1 MSFSCTALLG
11 LGASILAGVVAE
23 RIISNNEIKID
34 KYKRNADNMSRKGL
48 NKYVSMSSVNNK
60 INKMEKIKKSDPKAA
75 RRMSYDIESEMRY
88 LEDIA
93 LENQR
98 KYEEMVKKD
107 SRKKE
112 LLDYYFN
119 AIRNI
124 EDPILFDFAKND
136 IDKLRDNILNDF
148 NLSNDINIYY
158 KRIDNGIA
166 DIIKNIEKDANEWK
180 IKREKEKEKRIL
192 KTQINDIEEE
202 LKNGNIELKEN
213 IEKRNKFL
221 EQIENAKKS
230 LSLNNVNIEE
240 INKSIE
246 NISDETDKII
256 ITEEERKL
264 KVKSIIKTLKSH
276 DFTVQAPELIKDD
289 NGGIVRIVAKKPSG
303 KRAVCKIT
311 LDNKLEYTFDNYEG
325 KTCLNDMNKFEGD
338 LEKIYSMKFSDK
350 KVLWE
355 NPDRISK
362 NAIDINNNNER
373 TL

>member
-48 NKYVSMSSVNNK
+48 NKYVSMSRVNNK

-75 RRMSYDIESEMRY
+75 RKISYDIESEMRH

-98 KYEEMVKKD
+98 KYEEMLKKD

-119 AIRNI
+119 AIRKI
-124 EDPILFDFAKND
+124 EDPILFDFAKNE
-136 IDKLRDNILNDF
+136 IEKLRDNVLNDF

-158 KRIDNGIA
+158 RRIDNGIA

-192 KTQINDIEEE
+192 KTQIDDVEEE

-230 LSLNNVNIEE
+230 LSSNNVNIEE

-246 NISDETDKII
+246 NISDETDKMV
-256 ITEEERKL
+256 ITEDERKL
-264 KVKSIIKTLKSH
+264 KVKSILKTLKSH
-276 DFTVQAPELIKDD
+276 DFTVEAPELIKDD
-289 NGGIVRIVAKKPSG
+289 NGGIVKIVAKKPSG

-325 KTCLNDMNKFEGD
+325 KTCLDDMNKFEGD
-338 LEKIYSMKFSDK
+338 LEKVYSMKFSDK
-350 KVLWE
+350 KILWE

-362 NAIDINNNNER
+362 NAIDINNSDKR

>member
-1 MSFSCTALLG
+1 MSFSYTALLG

-34 KYKRNADNMSRKGL
+34 KYKRNANNMSRKGL
-48 NKYVSMSSVNNK
+48 NKYVSMSRVNNK
-60 INKMEKIKKSDPKAA
+60 INKMEKIKKTDPKAA
-75 RRMSYDIESEMRY
+75 RRMSYDIESEMRH

-119 AIRNI
+119 AIRKI

-136 IDKLRDNILNDF
+136 IDKLRDNVLNDF

-192 KTQINDIEEE
+192 KTQINDVEEE

-230 LSLNNVNIEE
+230 LSSNNVNIEE

-246 NISDETDKII
+246 NISDETDKMI

-289 NGGIVRIVAKKPSG
+289 NGGVVKIVAKKPSG
-303 KRAVCKIT
+303 KRAVCKIA

-325 KTCLNDMNKFEGD
+325 KTCLDDMNKFEGD
-338 LEKIYSMKFSDK
+338 LEKIYSMKLSDK
-350 KVLWE
+350 KTLWE

-362 NAIDINNNNER
+362 NAIDINNRNER